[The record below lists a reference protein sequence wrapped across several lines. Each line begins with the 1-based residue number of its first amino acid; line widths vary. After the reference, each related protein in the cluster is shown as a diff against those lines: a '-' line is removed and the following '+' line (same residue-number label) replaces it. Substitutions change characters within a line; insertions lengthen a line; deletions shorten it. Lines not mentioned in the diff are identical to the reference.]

1 MRVPSQ
7 VSLIDYLVFKQR
19 KNHHMV
25 MTSLVK
31 HTSPPPSQNMQ
42 SLLPP
47 PPPNYA
53 LYLWMAPKAEIQ
65 KPRPNWNDFMD
76 QLTSEKTNS
85 PIYVSLN

>member
-1 MRVPSQ
+1 
-7 VSLIDYLVFKQR
+7 
-19 KNHHMV
+19 
-25 MTSLVK
+25 
-31 HTSPPPSQNMQ
+31 MQ

-76 QLTSEKTNS
+76 QLTSEKKNS